1 MGQVVRIT
9 NHFTP
14 PQVGLIRRMNPDCSP
29 DEFDVFLHTAASL
42 GLDPLKKQIYCFVF
56 SKDNPEKRRMSLV
69 VGIDGFRAIA
79 DRSGN
84 YRPDDRA
91 PRFVIDPEAI
101 DPLSNPQGL
110 VSAEVTVYKRVQ
122 GDWWPV
128 TAVSYWSEV
137 APLTEEGRWGTNDA
151 GRREFKGTGKL
162 TIDPKKDNWRKMPR
176 LMLAKTAEAQAIRRG
191 WPEDLSAIH
200 TNEEMDKAHT
210 LDLTATEI
218 VEAAETERRLS
229 LIGGAHGIMFDF
241 GDGLERIELGKA
253 TDTIIGKLRSLP
265 AHEVLQWRN
274 LNREPLKEFWARR
287 PADALGVKQFLEA
300 AEAKAQAEA
309 AKG

>member
-9 NHFTP
+9 ERFTP
-14 PQVGLIRRMNPDCSP
+14 PQVGLIQRMNPDCSP

-56 SKDNPEKRRMSLV
+56 SKDNPAKRRMSLI

-91 PRFVIDPEAI
+91 PRYVIDPAAI
-101 DPLSNPQGL
+101 DKDKNPLGL
-110 VSAEVTVYKRVQ
+110 ISAEVTVYKRVH

-128 TAVSYWSEV
+128 TAVAYWDEL
-137 APLTEEGRWGTNDA
+137 APLIEGGSWTENEQGKSY
-151 GRREFKGTGKL
+151 FKKDGKVML
-162 TIDPKKDNWRKMPR
+162 DPKKDNWRRMGR
-176 LMLAKTAEAQAIRRG
+176 VMLAKCAEAQAIRRG

-200 TNEEMDKAHT
+200 TDEEIDRAKT

-218 VEAAETERRLS
+218 AEAAAVERRLEM
-229 LIGGAHGIMFDF
+229 IGGADGILFDF
-241 GDGLERIELGKA
+241 GEGLENVPLGKA
-253 TDTIIGKLRSLP
+253 ADTIFAKLRTMQP
-265 AHEVLQWRN
+265 HEAMQWRN
-274 LNREPLKEFWARR
+274 LNEVPLNQFWARR
-287 PADALGVKQFLEA
+287 KTDALAVKQELERIA
-300 AEAKAQAEA
+300 KLAEEPK
-309 AKG
+309 